1 MKFLLVFLSI
11 IFSLSASL
19 VHASDWRKVASS
31 QNKTI
36 FSAPGL
42 ESQTPKIRISVNDYR
57 GGFAEWKCWGGF
69 RDSKPNACVS
79 YQSIPGHNFVYYKAR
94 DVFDLGKSFKKIDYS
109 IEGKTFYVKSAFGE
123 TNVVFFNATYP
134 NKKHC
139 FAHSTMFDADSSF
152 IMGWYCGED
161 RSKID
166 NNLIQKAIGSLGIRD
181 EVQPLIPS
189 EVRYDRM
196 PKTGKASKSSDVETR
211 LKEAKELFTKGLITE
226 TDYKELKKNI
236 LGIK

>member
-1 MKFLLVFLSI
+1 MKFLTVLLLL
-11 IFSLSASL
+11 IFSLSSSL

-42 ESQTPKIRISVNDYR
+42 DSQTPNIKISVNDYR
-57 GGFAEWKCWGGF
+57 GGYAEWKCWGKFGN
-69 RDSKPNACVS
+69 SKPNACVS
-79 YQSIPGHNFVYYKAR
+79 YQSIPGHNFIYYTAH
-94 DVFDLGKSFKKIDYS
+94 DVFSLGKAFKKIDYS
-109 IEGKTFYVKSAFGE
+109 IEGKSFSVKSAFGE

-134 NKKHC
+134 NRKHC
-139 FAHSTMFDADSSF
+139 FAHSTMFDLDSSF

-166 NNLIQKAIGSLGIRD
+166 NILIQKAIGSLGIRD

-189 EVRYDRM
+189 EVRYDRT
-196 PKTGKASKSSDVETR
+196 PRTAKTSKSSYVETR
-211 LKEAKELFTKGLITE
+211 LREAKELFTKDLITE
-226 TDYKELKKNI
+226 EEYDKFKKNI